1 MMKKD
6 SDKLNLYNI
15 DPIISEKEV
24 FIDLFK
30 DNSIHIE
37 KIVSYGQVTP
47 IDEPYIQSHDE
58 WVVVLKGM
66 AKLRLDNNDY
76 ILDEGEHLF
85 IPKNTRHWVIY
96 TENPTVWLALHL
108 LI

>member
-1 MMKKD
+1 MKKCI
-6 SDKLNLYNI
+6 NLFDVIPSTSNNEI
-15 DPIISEKEV
+15 FV
-24 FIDLFK
+24 DLLK
-30 DNSIHIE
+30 NDNIHIE
-37 KIVSYGQVTP
+37 KIISYGQVTP

-85 IPKNTRHWVIY
+85 IPKNTKHWVTY
-96 TENPTVWLALHL
+96 SENPTIWLALHL

>member
-1 MMKKD
+1 MKKCINLFD
-6 SDKLNLYNI
+6 VIPSTSNNEIFVDLLKSDN
-15 DPIISEKEV
+15 
-24 FIDLFK
+24 
-30 DNSIHIE
+30 IHIE
-37 KIVSYGQVTP
+37 KIISYGQVTP

-85 IPKNTRHWVIY
+85 IPKNTKHWVTY
-96 TENPTVWLALHL
+96 TENPTIWLALHL

>member
-1 MMKKD
+1 MKKCI
-6 SDKLNLYNI
+6 NLLDVIPSTSNNEI
-15 DPIISEKEV
+15 FV
-24 FIDLFK
+24 DLLK
-30 DNSIHIE
+30 NDNTHIE
-37 KIVSYGQVTP
+37 KIISYGQVTP

-76 ILDEGEHLF
+76 ILDEGEYLF
-85 IPKNTRHWVIY
+85 IPRNTKHWVTY
-96 TENPTVWLALHL
+96 TENPTIWLALHL

>member
-1 MMKKD
+1 MKKCI
-6 SDKLNLYNI
+6 NLFDVIPSTSNNEI
-15 DPIISEKEV
+15 FV
-24 FIDLFK
+24 DLLK
-30 DNSIHIE
+30 NDNTHIE
-37 KIVSYGQVTP
+37 KIISYGQVTP

-85 IPKNTRHWVIY
+85 IPKNTKHWVTY
-96 TENPTVWLALHL
+96 TENPTIWLALHL

>member
-1 MMKKD
+1 MKKCI
-6 SDKLNLYNI
+6 NLFDVIPSTSNNEI
-15 DPIISEKEV
+15 FV
-24 FIDLFK
+24 DLLK
-30 DNSIHIE
+30 NDNIHIE
-37 KIVSYGQVTP
+37 KIISYGQVTP

-85 IPKNTRHWVIY
+85 IPKNTKHWVTY
-96 TENPTVWLALHL
+96 TQNPTIWLALHL

>member
-1 MMKKD
+1 MKKCINLFD
-6 SDKLNLYNI
+6 VIPSTSNNEIFVDLLKSDN
-15 DPIISEKEV
+15 
-24 FIDLFK
+24 
-30 DNSIHIE
+30 IHIE
-37 KIVSYGQVTP
+37 MIISYGQVTP

-85 IPKNTRHWVIY
+85 IPKNTKHWVTY
-96 TENPTVWLALHL
+96 TENPTIWLALHL

>member
-1 MMKKD
+1 MKKCI
-6 SDKLNLYNI
+6 NLLDVLPSTSNNEI
-15 DPIISEKEV
+15 FV
-24 FIDLFK
+24 DLLK
-30 DNSIHIE
+30 NDNTHIE
-37 KIVSYGQVTP
+37 KIISYGQVTP

-85 IPKNTRHWVIY
+85 IPKNTKHWVTY
-96 TENPTVWLALHL
+96 TENPTIWLALHL

>member
-1 MMKKD
+1 MKKCI
-6 SDKLNLYNI
+6 NLFDVIPSTSNNEI
-15 DPIISEKEV
+15 FV
-24 FIDLFK
+24 DLLK
-30 DNSIHIE
+30 NDNIHIE
-37 KIVSYGQVTP
+37 KIISYDQVTP

-85 IPKNTRHWVIY
+85 IPKNTKHWVTY
-96 TENPTVWLALHL
+96 TENPTIWLALHL

>member
-1 MMKKD
+1 MKKCI
-6 SDKLNLYNI
+6 NLFDVIPSTSNNEI
-15 DPIISEKEV
+15 FV
-24 FIDLFK
+24 DLLK
-30 DNSIHIE
+30 NDNIHIE
-37 KIVSYGQVTP
+37 KIISYGQVTP

-85 IPKNTRHWVIY
+85 IPKNTKHWVTY
-96 TENPTVWLALHL
+96 TENPIIWLALHL

>member
-1 MMKKD
+1 MKKCI
-6 SDKLNLYNI
+6 NLFDVIPSTSNNEI
-15 DPIISEKEV
+15 FV
-24 FIDLFK
+24 DLLK
-30 DNSIHIE
+30 NDNTHIE
-37 KIVSYGQVTP
+37 KIISYGQVTP

-85 IPKNTRHWVIY
+85 IPKNTKHWVTY
-96 TENPTVWLALHL
+96 TENPTIWLALHL
-108 LI
+108 LL

>member
-1 MMKKD
+1 MKKCI
-6 SDKLNLYNI
+6 NLLDVI
-15 DPIISEKEV
+15 PITSNNEIFV
-24 FIDLFK
+24 DLLK
-30 DNSIHIE
+30 NDNIHIE
-37 KIVSYGQVTP
+37 KIISYGQVTP

-85 IPKNTRHWVIY
+85 IPKNTKHWVTY
-96 TENPTVWLALHL
+96 TENPTIWLALHL

>member
-1 MMKKD
+1 MKKCI
-6 SDKLNLYNI
+6 NLFDVIPSTSNEEI
-15 DPIISEKEV
+15 FV
-24 FIDLFK
+24 DLLK
-30 DNSIHIE
+30 NDNIHIE
-37 KIVSYGQVTP
+37 KIISYGQVTP

-85 IPKNTRHWVIY
+85 IPKNTKHWVTY
-96 TENPTVWLALHL
+96 TENPTIWLALHL
-108 LI
+108 LM

>member
-1 MMKKD
+1 MKKCI
-6 SDKLNLYNI
+6 NLFDVIPSTSNNEI
-15 DPIISEKEV
+15 FV
-24 FIDLFK
+24 DLLK
-30 DNSIHIE
+30 NDNIHIE
-37 KIVSYGQVTP
+37 KIISYGQVTP
-47 IDEPYIQSHDE
+47 IDEPYVQSHDE

-85 IPKNTRHWVIY
+85 IPKNTKHWVTY
-96 TENPTVWLALHL
+96 TENPTIWLALHL

>member
-1 MMKKD
+1 MKKCI
-6 SDKLNLYNI
+6 NLFDVIPSTSNNEI
-15 DPIISEKEV
+15 FV
-24 FIDLFK
+24 DLLK
-30 DNSIHIE
+30 NDNTHIE
-37 KIVSYGQVTP
+37 KIISYGQVTP

-85 IPKNTRHWVIY
+85 IPKNTKHWVTY
-96 TENPTVWLALHL
+96 TQNPTIWLALHL